1 MNVRPPPLRLG
12 LRAGLII
19 LLLVPFALLA
29 IFVAASWTPLR
40 SLDALISDSVH
51 VWAVQQPAVVRGML
65 VWSLVFS
72 PMVLRAAALVL
83 VIWLFRRHRS
93 RLAWWV
99 IAVMTAGGLV
109 AAVLKLL
116 VERDRPSFLDPVA
129 KAAGYSF
136 PSGHAANAAL
146 TSAVF
151 LAVLLPY
158 ARKRGWLW
166 AAAAIVTVVTGL
178 SRIGLGV
185 HYTSDV
191 VAGWLLGVAVVVL
204 SIRRST
210 WVRTRR
216 VRDLASVETG
226 SPADRGVAARDDR
239 DRPSGDEGPV
249 PRLAVHD
256 RGRRQP

>member
-1 MNVRPPPLRLG
+1 VRPPPLRLG
-12 LRAGLII
+12 LRAGLIV

-29 IFVAASWTPLR
+29 VFVAMSWTPLR
-40 SLDALISDSVH
+40 SFDALVSESVH
-51 VWAVQQPAVVRGML
+51 VWAVQHPAVVEAMR

-83 VIWLFRRHRS
+83 AVWLFRRHQPRP
-93 RLAWWV
+93 AWWV

-129 KAAGYSF
+129 RATGYSF

-151 LAVLLPY
+151 LFILLPY
-158 ARKRGWLW
+158 ARKKGWLW
-166 AAAAIVTVVTGL
+166 TAAVIVTVVTGL

-185 HYTSDV
+185 HYASDV
-191 VAGWLLGVAVVVL
+191 VAGWLLGAVVVVL
-204 SIRRST
+204 SIKRST

-216 VRDLASVETG
+216 VRSATSPETG
-226 SPADRGVAARDDR
+226 GPADRGVAARDDR

-249 PRLAVHD
+249 PRLAVHH

>member
-1 MNVRPPPLRLG
+1 MRPPLLRLG

-29 IFVAASWTPLR
+29 IFVAASWAPLHG
-40 SLDALISDSVH
+40 LDALISDSVH
-51 VWAVQQPAVVRGML
+51 VWAVRHPAVVEAMR

-72 PMVLRAAALVL
+72 PMALRAAALVL
-83 VIWLFRRHRS
+83 VIWLFRRHRP

-99 IAVMTAGGLV
+99 IIVMTAGGLV

-129 KAAGYSF
+129 RAAGYSF

-146 TSAVF
+146 ASAVF
-151 LAVLLPY
+151 LFILLPY
-158 ARKRGWLW
+158 ARSPRWLW
-166 AAAAIVTVVTGL
+166 IAAVTVTVVTGL

-191 VAGWLLGVAVVVL
+191 VAGWLLGPAVVFL

-216 VRDLASVETG
+216 VRNVASLETSG
-226 SPADRGVAARDDR
+226 PADRGLAGRDDR
-239 DRPSGDEGPV
+239 DRTAGDQGPV

-256 RGRRQP
+256 RGRSQP